1 MKNTFFMPLFLSL
14 LVSGSWHSIRYDGAQ
29 ICARVFDNFGQ
40 PVAKASVRIWRDT
53 TCLVT
58 LYTDAKGEFCA
69 SVAPGVYTV
78 EVARE
83 GYTRLCLT
91 RVPSSKGQRTDLHTL
106 VLEASLPGLE
116 ESVTVCYQPPLFRHD
131 DLLGGR
137 DPVLAPDKER
147 REMHFEAPRKD
158 APALKRRDAEARTLM
173 RTLKTPPSAPDEGVD
188 KPTPT
193 ALSSRPMS
201 CTSVAEPT
209 NSPTTPTPSDRPTH
223 RRRPMP
229 GADRAGQLTAGE
241 WNDLHNWNTHWVD
254 LLRDGEIE
262 QHQKTYRFYPRRR
275 YSVLLQNEAGMPL
288 SDVPVRLLDRH
299 GAVLWEART
308 ANTGQAELW
317 ENLFG
322 EKPAEAP
329 LKVVADVD
337 GKTHTLGT
345 PKPFENGINLHKIK
359 RECRHARTVD
369 IVWTVD
375 ATGSMGDEID
385 YLKTELLDVIR
396 RVQRRFPNLD
406 LRMGSI
412 FYRDEGDEYLVKS
425 SILSRD
431 ISKTVDY
438 ISRQYADGGGDYP
451 EAVHSALEE
460 TLRQPWSRDAIARIC
475 FLVLDASPHQRP
487 EVIQSLQ
494 RSIREAA
501 RRGIRIVPIACSGIQ
516 KDTEFLLKF
525 FGLATNGTYL
535 FLTDHSGIG
544 DKHLT
549 PTADVYKIEFLNDL
563 LVRIIGEY
571 VSTPNCDDGKTPIAF
586 HTQPDPQSPVKTVS
600 PALYYPNP
608 TSERFTLEL
617 PFDAIKVTLY
627 DAEGRAVLD
636 LGALSAGVHA
646 VEVKHLPPGTYT
658 LRIWGNSEIQS
669 GKVLVV
675 AS

>member
-1 MKNTFFMPLFLSL
+1 MKNASLVLLLLLF
-14 LVSGSWHSIRYDGAQ
+14 VGANWHFARNDAAQ
-29 ICARVFDNFGQ
+29 ICARITDNDGQ
-40 PVAKASVRIWRDT
+40 PIAKATVHVWQDTARIAS
-53 TCLVT
+53 LA
-58 LYTDAKGEFCA
+58 TDAEGKFCA
-69 SVAPGVYTV
+69 QVSPGTYTV
-78 EVARE
+78 EIVHE
-83 GYTRLCLT
+83 GFTHLRLT
-91 RVPSSKGQRTDLHTL
+91 HVPVSKDRKIDLRT
-106 VLEASLPGLE
+106 VPLEPALPGLT
-116 ESVTVCYQPPLFRHD
+116 ESVTVRYQPALFQND
-131 DLLGGR
+131 DLPTGHN
-137 DPVLAPDKER
+137 PVLAPSGEER
-147 REMHFEAPRKD
+147 KMYTGRARKD
-158 APALKRRDAEARTLM
+158 ALALRRRDVDARVMM
-173 RTLKTPPSAPDEGVD
+173 RAVETPASSADEESGELVVPAA
-188 KPTPT
+188 KLAAP
-193 ALSSRPMS
+193 LSAGASQPA
-201 CTSVAEPT
+201 VI
-209 NSPTTPTPSDRPTH
+209 PTTPTPPDRPT
-223 RRRPMP
+223 RTRRPMP

-262 QHQKTYRFYPRRR
+262 QHQKTYQFYPRRR

-299 GAVLWEART
+299 GATLWEART
-308 ANTGQAELW
+308 SNTGQAELW
-317 ENLFG
+317 ESLFG

-337 GKTHTLGT
+337 GKTHALGT

-385 YLKTELLDVIR
+385 YLKTELLDVIG
-396 RVQRRFPNLD
+396 RVQRRFPDLD
-406 LRMGSI
+406 LRMGSV

-425 SILSRD
+425 SALNRD

-460 TLRQPWSRDAIARIC
+460 TLRQPWSRDAVARIC

-501 RRGIRIVPIACSGIQ
+501 RRGIRIVPITCSGIQ
-516 KDTEFLLKF
+516 KDTEFLMKF
-525 FGLATNGTYL
+525 FGLATNGSYL

-544 DKHLT
+544 GKHLA

-563 LVRIIGEY
+563 LVRVIGEY
-571 VSTPNCDDGKTPIAF
+571 VSTPNCDDGKTPVAF
-586 HTQPDPQSPVKTVS
+586 QTQPDPQSPVKATQ

-608 TSERFTLEL
+608 AKERFTLEL
-617 PFDAIKVTLY
+617 PFEATKVTLY
-627 DAEGRAVLD
+627 NAEGRAARD
-636 LGALSAGVHA
+636 LGALPAGVHPVA
-646 VEVKHLPPGTYT
+646 VNDLPPGAYT
-658 LRIWGNSEIQS
+658 LRIWRGSEIQS
-669 GKVLVV
+669 GKVLVIL
-675 AS
+675 